1 MTVEEFEK
9 ILDDVVRMLNQDLER
24 GQAFKSAKDFE
35 RPSGLCNDISALEG
49 QAFKS
54 AKDFESRVREV
65 LDEFMQDKGLVVDF
79 NPHPHAFPD
88 ITLGEF
94 GIEVKFTLHDT

>member
-24 GQAFKSAKDFE
+24 
-35 RPSGLCNDISALEG
+35 G